1 MVKRRNMSGLCW
13 DVGKQ
18 LVRTIDETA

>member
-1 MVKRRNMSGLCW
+1 MVKRRNMSDPCW